1 MPLCT
6 QVLVLTKTNALI
18 NNNNVALIPCW
29 FRSEPEHRATLSR
42 INNNFLK
49 KSYVHKL
56 LVEPV
61 RYSQVTDR
69 EAFCLHF
76 NWFATLS
83 VFPTL

>member
-18 NNNNVALIPCW
+18 NDNNVALIPCW

-42 INNNFLK
+42 INNNFFL

>member
-42 INNNFLK
+42 INNNFFK
-49 KSYVHKL
+49 KKL
-56 LVEPV
+56 
-61 RYSQVTDR
+61 R
-69 EAFCLHF
+69 A
-76 NWFATLS
+76 
-83 VFPTL
+83 

>member
-42 INNNFLK
+42 INNIFFK